1 MDKTIC
7 VYSCISGNYD
17 TVNEL
22 TFKEE
27 KIDYYL
33 FTNNKNLT
41 SKTWKVIYVNDPEIS
56 DIYLARKI
64 KILGYPEITDKYD
77 LTICIDGSI
86 IIKNS
91 IIDFLKKECKLDKYS
106 MVGFK
111 HSQRDCAY
119 EEAIAC
125 VKFHKDSSK
134 NVERIIKNFKKNK
147 YPQHNGLIES
157 GILVRKNNDSKVK
170 ETMKLWYKLLCEYS
184 PRDQLSFNYAA
195 YQTKLEIKYLNMN
208 IFNNHTFQ
216 CLLHSSLK
224 KIKKYRI
231 YFGDENHN
239 YDFKYDEQG
248 EYVPDDNGVYKI
260 KSKVLRD
267 TDTILFEPDMFIIGI
282 YYTYFNV
289 KGEKVSAIYPKNVT
303 EIENSKLFLDFI
315 PQIVINGNF
324 KKGQLLEIE
333 GDFKI
338 ATEEKWQNFVRNQN
352 TIINKQIE
360 KYNNDIQELQENI
373 NRMQKEKIEIEEKYS
388 MQTIELE
395 KLKNS
400 KGWRLLEKLRKF
412 RRW

>member
-1 MDKTIC
+1 
-7 VYSCISGNYD
+7 
-17 TVNEL
+17 
-22 TFKEE
+22 
-27 KIDYYL
+27 
-33 FTNNKNLT
+33 
-41 SKTWKVIYVNDPEIS
+41 
-56 DIYLARKI
+56 
-64 KILGYPEITDKYD
+64 
-77 LTICIDGSI
+77 
-86 IIKNS
+86 
-91 IIDFLKKECKLDKYS
+91 
-106 MVGFK
+106 
-111 HSQRDCAY
+111 
-119 EEAIAC
+119 
-125 VKFHKDSSK
+125 
-134 NVERIIKNFKKNK
+134 
-147 YPQHNGLIES
+147 
-157 GILVRKNNDSKVK
+157 
-170 ETMKLWYKLLCEYS
+170 
-184 PRDQLSFNYAA
+184 
-195 YQTKLEIKYLNMN
+195 
-208 IFNNHTFQ
+208 
-216 CLLHSSLK
+216 
-224 KIKKYRI
+224 
-231 YFGDENHN
+231 
-239 YDFKYDEQG
+239 
-248 EYVPDDNGVYKI
+248 
-260 KSKVLRD
+260 
-267 TDTILFEPDMFIIGI
+267 MFIIGI